1 MRGVEGKGERGGTE
15 LFFYPSSHARQAS
28 TRVCV
33 RIRLLEQLELFA
45 WYLNTLGIFTA
56 RRRGG
61 GKACGAGEEREEEE
75 EGEWGW

>member
-1 MRGVEGKGERGGTE
+1 MRGVEGEEKEGRGGTE

-56 RRRGG
+56 RRGG
-61 GKACGAGEEREEEE
+61 GEKAWGTGEE
-75 EGEWGW
+75 